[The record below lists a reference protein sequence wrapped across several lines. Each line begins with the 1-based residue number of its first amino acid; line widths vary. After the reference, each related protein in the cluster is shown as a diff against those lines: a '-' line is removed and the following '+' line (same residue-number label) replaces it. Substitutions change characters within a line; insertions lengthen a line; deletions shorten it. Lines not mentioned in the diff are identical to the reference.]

1 MEQGWK
7 LQYQN
12 TMPNEILVV
21 DDNLDIRVL
30 ISSILKDKGFSV
42 REAANFDQAL
52 MEINKKAPDVAVID
66 VKLDKSDN
74 DGIELLTHIKK
85 IDEDIPV
92 IMISGHANV
101 QMAVD
106 SLKLGA
112 FEFMQKPFSSE
123 RLLNF
128 VYRATENI
136 DLKKEKNILE
146 SKLFHSY
153 EIIGQSQAIEKVKDL
168 IKKLSRSES
177 RVFISGPAGSGKEL
191 VARQIHK
198 SSLRSKKPFVI
209 VNGALLDSE
218 KYELELFGSEDS
230 EGIVNYG
237 FFEKAKNGTL
247 MIDEVSEIPLE
258 TQAKILR
265 VLIDQKFRRVKGS
278 QEINVN
284 VRIISISS
292 KIIREEVDKGNFRED
307 LYHRL
312 NVVPIF
318 LPALK
323 DRTEDIPLLLD
334 YFSKKISELNGI
346 NEIKLDTNF
355 DIFYKYDWPGNVREL
370 RNLVERIS
378 ILSVN
383 EKKINV
389 KDLVHDAF
397 TQRNIKTNYDSFNDV
412 LSSPL
417 KKAREKFEKDY
428 LTSQLKKHRGNISKT
443 AEFVGMERSALHRKL
458 KTLGIKGIN

>member
-1 MEQGWK
+1 M
-7 LQYQN
+7 
-12 TMPNEILVV
+12 TNEILVV
-21 DDNLDIRVL
+21 DDNLDIRLL

-52 MEINKKAPDVAVID
+52 NEINRKVPDAAVID
-66 VKLDKSDN
+66 VKLDKGDN

-85 IDEDIPV
+85 IDDDVPV

-112 FEFMQKPFSSE
+112 FEFMQKPFSTE

-128 VYRATENI
+128 VNRAIENI
-136 DLKKEKNILE
+136 DLKKEKRILE

-153 EIIGQSQAIEKVKDL
+153 DIVGQSQAIKKVRNII
-168 IKKLSRSES
+168 IKLGNTES

-198 SSLRSKKPFVI
+198 KSLRSTKPFVV
-209 VNGALLDSE
+209 VNGALLDPK
-218 KYELELFGSEDS
+218 KYELELFGSENMD
-230 EGIVNYG
+230 GTINYG
-237 FFEKAKNGTL
+237 FFEQAKDSTL
-247 MIDEVSEIPLE
+247 LIDEVSEIPLE

-265 VLIDQKFRRVKGS
+265 VLIDQKFRRVNGS
-278 QEINVN
+278 KEINVN
-284 VRIISISS
+284 VRIISTSN
-292 KIIREEVDKGNFRED
+292 KNIREEIDKGNFRED
-307 LYHRL
+307 FYHRL

-323 DRTEDIPLLLD
+323 DRTEDIPLLLN

-346 NEIKLDTNF
+346 SETKLNADF
-355 DIFYKYDWPGNVREL
+355 DLFYKYDWPGNVREL

-389 KDLVHDAF
+389 NSLVKDALL
-397 TQRNIKTNYDSFNDV
+397 QKNITANSGSYENV
-412 LSSPL
+412 LSYPL
-417 KKAREKFEKDY
+417 KEAREKFEKNY
-428 LTSQLKKHRGNISKT
+428 LTSQLKKHKGIISKT
-443 AEFVGMERSALHRKL
+443 AEFIGMERSALHRKL
-458 KTLGIKGIN
+458 KTLGIKDIN